1 MFTVPYD
8 TMALIH
14 AKRVVADSTILF
26 AVNLLMAEY
35 DVSDAIRRQLSVC
48 EEAKFE
54 VTTLNQELV
63 KKEAMRRGEAENAEE
78 AVNRLHV
85 DVARLRPWATIG
97 KITVYGTVATIALI
111 GANEAFQF
119 IPELNLIP

>member
-26 AVNLLMAEY
+26 AVSLLMAEY
-35 DVSDAIRRQLSVC
+35 DVNDAIRRQLSVC

-54 VTTLNQELV
+54 VTMLNQELV
-63 KKEAMRRGEAENAEE
+63 KKEAQRREEASNAEE

-85 DVARLRPWATIG
+85 DVARMRPWMTIG
-97 KITVYGTVATIALI
+97 KITVYGTVTVIVFV
-111 GANEAFQF
+111 GVNEALQF